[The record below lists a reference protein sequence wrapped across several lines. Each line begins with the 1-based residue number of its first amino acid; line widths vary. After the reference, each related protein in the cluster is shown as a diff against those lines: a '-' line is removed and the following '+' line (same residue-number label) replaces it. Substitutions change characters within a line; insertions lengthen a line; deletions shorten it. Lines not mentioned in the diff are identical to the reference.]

1 MKTRVSAAGRPRR
14 GSPTKATLKP
24 PPGALLTRRNANKA
38 RRRVSTQ
45 QPREACKVDS
55 CLIFQKNKTER
66 DNGEL
71 SYCIY
76 LHDPSGHAGQLSP
89 EGLAPAASPGRAS
102 TRDGLTCSLRRRR
115 PGGPDFR
122 VQFPP
127 HAEMLSAPPRALPP
141 LPATRGR
148 SRRTLRPS
156 SARAAFSAGEPSAAP
171 GRDSPPPG
179 FHAARVSKGSS
190 AARGTLHVVAR
201 SASPPLS
208 GAPPGRRGAA
218 ATRRREGRWPGC
230 PGLEPAGSSALVSQA
245 SSLPPEGQKKARTP
259 RRPTP

>member
-1 MKTRVSAAGRPRR
+1 MSAAGRPRR

-156 SARAAFSAGEPSAAP
+156 SARAAFSAGTPLLPVSTRPASA
-171 GRDSPPPG
+171 
-179 FHAARVSKGSS
+179 
-190 AARGTLHVVAR
+190 
-201 SASPPLS
+201 
-208 GAPPGRRGAA
+208 
-218 ATRRREGRWPGC
+218 
-230 PGLEPAGSSALVSQA
+230 
-245 SSLPPEGQKKARTP
+245 KARQLRAGLSTS
-259 RRPTP
+259 